1 MNELFSGKSTTLTP
15 QSAATRARLIR
26 TAEQLFSE
34 QGIERVTL
42 QLINVAAGQKNKNAT
57 NYHFGDKR
65 GLLVAILDKHTP
77 GVVRRRDQLLEEAM
91 AGDEPSVQGVVRAL
105 LYPMAEKLFDGD
117 GGREFVRIAAELSS
131 SYAAV
136 LNGVRQDLLNLGSL
150 DRLNAARSRLLRH
163 LPEAV
168 AQQRVRLG
176 VSLILNGL
184 ADQSRVLDAG
194 DKGPAADTELLI
206 RNLEDC
212 LVALYQAP
220 VSAEVTAALNKASPA
235 IASKARPGAKSKTKT
250 GTRRSPGRAL

>member
-1 MNELFSGKSTTLTP
+1 MKELLSGKAVALTP

-34 QGIERVTL
+34 QGIERVSL
-42 QLINVAAGQKNKNAT
+42 QHINIAAGQKNKNAT
-57 NYHFGDKR
+57 HYHFGDKR
-65 GLLVAILDKHTP
+65 GLLLAILDKHTA

-91 AGDEPSVQGVVRAL
+91 AGGEPSMQGVVRAL

-131 SYAAV
+131 SYAAA
-136 LNGVRQDLLNLGSL
+136 LNGVPVDLLNIGSL
-150 DRLNAARSRLLRH
+150 DRLIAARSHLLRH
-163 LPEAV
+163 LPEPV

-194 DKGPAADTELLI
+194 EKGPAADTELLI

-212 LVALYQAP
+212 LIALFETPMSTGA
-220 VSAEVTAALNKASPA
+220 SAALDKLLPPKAAARSGRSSNTKRS
-235 IASKARPGAKSKTKT
+235 AS
-250 GTRRSPGRAL
+250 

>member
-1 MNELFSGKSTTLTP
+1 MNQLFSGKALALTP

-42 QLINVAAGQKNKNAT
+42 QHINLAAGQKNKNAT

-65 GLLVAILDKHTP
+65 GLLMAILDKHTP
-77 GVVRRRDQLLEEAM
+77 GVVRRREQLLEQAM
-91 AGDEPSVQGVVRAL
+91 ASGEPSLHGVVRAL

-150 DRLNAARSRLLRH
+150 DRLNAARSQLLKH
-163 LPEAV
+163 LPEPI

-194 DKGPAADTELLI
+194 EKGPAADTELLI

-220 VSAEVTAALNKASPA
+220 VSAEVSTALRKAAPA
-235 IASKARPGAKSKTKT
+235 ATSKSVVPRKAKAR
-250 GTRRSPGRAL
+250 RSRGSAV

>member
-1 MNELFSGKSTTLTP
+1 MNDLLSVKTAALTP

-34 QGIERVTL
+34 QGIERVSL
-42 QLINVAAGQKNKNAT
+42 QLINVAAGQKNKNAA

-65 GLLVAILDKHTP
+65 GLLMAILDKHTP
-77 GVVRRRDQLLEEAM
+77 GVVRRREQLLAEAM
-91 AGDEPSVQGVVRAL
+91 HGGTPSIRGVVRAL

-117 GGREFVRIAAELSS
+117 GGRDFVRIAAELSS

-136 LNGVRQDLLNLGSL
+136 LNGVRQDMLNLGSL
-150 DRLNAARSRLLRH
+150 DRLNAARKHLLQL

-194 DKGPAADTELLI
+194 EKGPAADTELLI

-220 VSAEVTAALNKASPA
+220 VSAEVGAVLNQRRPAAAPKAAVP
-235 IASKARPGAKSKTKT
+235 PKTKT
-250 GTRRSPGRAL
+250 RRSRGSAV

>member
-1 MNELFSGKSTTLTP
+1 MKDLLSAKAAALTP

-34 QGIERVTL
+34 QGIERVSL
-42 QLINVAAGQKNKNAT
+42 QHINAAAGQKNKNAT
-57 NYHFGDKR
+57 HYHFGDKR
-65 GLLVAILDKHTP
+65 GLLLAILDRHTP
-77 GVVRRRDQLLEEAM
+77 GVVRRRDQLLEEPNVGGVPTM
-91 AGDEPSVQGVVRAL
+91 QGVVRAL

-136 LNGVRQDLLNLGSL
+136 LNGLRPDLLNLGSL
-150 DRLNAARSRLLRH
+150 DRLMAARSRLLRH
-163 LPEAV
+163 LPEPI
-168 AQQRVRLG
+168 AQQRVRIG

-194 DKGPAADTELLI
+194 EKGPVADTELLI

-212 LVALYQAP
+212 LIALFETP
-220 VSAEVTAALNKASPA
+220 VSAGVSAALGKLTRGTAPKAVRTRAKRS
-235 IASKARPGAKSKTKT
+235 AS
-250 GTRRSPGRAL
+250 